1 GLLADLRARY
11 DTAVA
16 WGITTNRLR
25 DWHKGRHP
33 GYNLARRLHD
43 KAEQVW
49 LFTREFQ
56 VSWTNDLASHCTS
69 WGRCAVSGLAGVVEE
84 DAAVVG
90 LLAGDEAE
98 FVPAFDA
105 LGVGGE
111 LAGDLVEGEQ
121 AVVAEP
127 LVVAAE
133 AAFVAV
139 PGDVVAGP
147 GCGVA
152 AVGCLA
158 GVEDVSDVCA
168 GVVVQ

>member
-1 GLLADLRARY
+1 MVVAESLA
-11 DTAVA
+11 
-16 WGITTNRLR
+16 G
-25 DWHKGRHP
+25 
-33 GYNLARRLHD
+33 
-43 KAEQVW
+43 
-49 LFTREFQ
+49 FF
-56 VSWTNDLASHCTS
+56 DLAA
-69 WGRCAVSGLAGVVEE
+69 GGAGLAGVVEE

-139 PGDVVAGP
+139 SGDVVAGP

-152 AVGCLA
+152 AVGCLP
-158 GVEDVSDVCA
+158 GVEDVSDGGA